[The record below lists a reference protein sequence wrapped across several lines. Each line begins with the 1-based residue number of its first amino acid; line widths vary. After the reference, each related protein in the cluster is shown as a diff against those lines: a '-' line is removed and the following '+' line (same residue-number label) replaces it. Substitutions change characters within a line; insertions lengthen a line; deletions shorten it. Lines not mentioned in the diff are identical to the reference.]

1 MFHYY
6 KYIIRQ
12 KYEKIIKYTLS
23 FKALYSSDTGN
34 KPLNLKQY
42 LWGKSLSNSKIISS

>member
-12 KYEKIIKYTLS
+12 KYEKIINYTLS
-23 FKALYSSDTGN
+23 FKARYIAQILAI
-34 KPLNLKQY
+34 NL
-42 LWGKSLSNSKIISS
+42 LI